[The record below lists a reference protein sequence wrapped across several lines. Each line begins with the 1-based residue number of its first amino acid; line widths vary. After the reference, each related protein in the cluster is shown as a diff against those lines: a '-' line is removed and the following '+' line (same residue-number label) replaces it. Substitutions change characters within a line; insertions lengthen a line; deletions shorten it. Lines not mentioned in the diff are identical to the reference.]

1 MRNLM
6 DQQELIEHGS
16 YDDQVNSFAKERA
29 CFWTRSDHISLKLN
43 LIKVGDQAYTVLGC
57 QALLVL
63 RSDAQ
68 KDYRAVGECYID
80 RLIEGV
86 ALVWCPAQRIF
97 RHLPNRGNYTALMNV
112 TTGDVQVEEPRRGP
126 LPAGWRIADH

>member
-1 MRNLM
+1 M
-6 DQQELIEHGS
+6 I
-16 YDDQVNSFAKERA
+16 
-29 CFWTRSDHISLKLN
+29 
-43 LIKVGDQAYTVLGC
+43 
-57 QALLVL
+57 L

-80 RLIEGV
+80 RLMEGA
-86 ALVWCPAQRIF
+86 ALLGALPSNWQRIS
-97 RHLPNRGNYTALMNV
+97 RHLSNRGNSYIAFMNI